1 MTLKEMYL
9 EISRRVEED
18 VEIKDNKKIPDSVQK
33 VLDKFLISINY
44 IYRKIAGDKRLF
56 LTKEAV
62 EVENSRINTDYLQ
75 EEYFELLKV
84 LDENGNEIINYTH
97 DGDNEIEIVGNYD
110 TVTIY
115 YYYLP
120 KRLESLSDEP
130 KFPND
135 VDDMILCFFG
145 AYDYLAQEGDEEA
158 KAQNQLTLFN
168 DKYDGIKKRRARTK
182 YVRR

>member
-1 MTLKEMYL
+1 MTLKEMFL

-18 VEIKDNKKIPDSVQK
+18 IEIKDNAKIPDSVQK

-56 LTKEAV
+56 LTKENV
-62 EVENSRINTDYLQ
+62 TVENNRINTDYLQ

-84 LDENGNEIINYTH
+84 LDSNGNEIINYTH
-97 DGDNEIEIVGNYD
+97 DGDNEIEIIGNYD
-110 TVTIY
+110 TVTVY

-130 KFPND
+130 KFPSD
-135 VDDMILCFFG
+135 VDDMILCFFS
-145 AYDYLAQEGDEEA
+145 AYDYLSQEGDEEV

-168 DKYDGIKKRRARTK
+168 DKYDSIRKRRARTK

>member
-56 LTKEAV
+56 LTKESV
-62 EVENSRINTDYLQ
+62 EVENNRINTDYLQ

-168 DKYDGIKKRRARTK
+168 DKYDGIKKRLARTK

>member
-18 VEIKDNKKIPDSVQK
+18 IEIKDNVKIPDSVQK

-44 IYRKIAGDKRLF
+44 IYRKISLDKRLF
-56 LTKEAV
+56 LTKETV
-62 EVENSRINTDYLQ
+62 TVENNRINTDYLQ
-75 EEYFELLKV
+75 EDYCELLKV

-110 TVTIY
+110 NVIVY

-130 KFPND
+130 KFPSD
-135 VDDMILCFFG
+135 VDDMILCFFS
-145 AYDYLAQEGDEEA
+145 AYDYLAQEGDEEV

-168 DKYDGIKKRRARTK
+168 DKYESIKKRRARTI